1 MASLMLWTTR
11 IRSGRLGSTLARL
24 GLGCALGASAVLF
37 VGFASARE
45 SRAARGGSSCGL
57 SSPSGLRT
65 IALTDQGH
73 SRPFLLY
80 VPSGY
85 TPGAG
90 VPVVFDLHGSGGNGG
105 QQLTYSQIEPTAD
118 AHRFAVVAP
127 NGAVTASSTGYDW
140 NVPGV
145 PLVSGHPV
153 PPGTPSDERYLIA
166 VLNKTE
172 HVICVNAHRVYMTG
186 FSGGARMTSQMAC
199 DYSGVFAAFAP
210 VSGLR
215 AGIPI
220 KQNGAWSP
228 KPSSCQ
234 PQLPVPILTFHGTAD
249 TVNPYQG
256 DDTPRWGYS
265 VPVALNRWAQL
276 DHCTGPPTSAQ
287 VTQTETLISY
297 TSCSGGASVSLYRST
312 GTGHAW
318 PGTPASSVPTDDS
331 IHATTLIWQF
341 FTAHRR

>member
-1 MASLMLWTTR
+1 MR
-11 IRSGRLGSTLARL
+11 PRFIRL
-24 GLGCALGASAVLF
+24 GLGCVLGLSAALS
-37 VGFASARE
+37 VGFTSVSE
-45 SRAARGGSSCGL
+45 SGAATGGSSCGL
-57 SSPSGLRT
+57 SSPVGLRT
-65 IALTDQGH
+65 IALTNQGH

-80 VPSGY
+80 VPRGY
-85 TPGAG
+85 STGSG
-90 VPVVFDLHGSGGNGG
+90 VPVVFDLHGSGGNGAG
-105 QQLTYSQIEPTAD
+105 QLSYSQIEPVAD

-127 NGAVTASSTGYDW
+127 NGAVPAGSNGYDW

-145 PLVSGHPV
+145 PLVSGGPV
-153 PPGTPSDERYLIA
+153 PPGTPSDERYLVA

-199 DYSGVFAAFAP
+199 DYSSLFGAVAP

-215 AGIPI
+215 AGIPV

-234 PQLPVPILTFHGTAD
+234 PQTPMPILTFHGTAD
-249 TVNPYQG
+249 TVNPYAG
-256 DDTPRWGYS
+256 DNEARWGYS
-265 VPVALNRWAQL
+265 VIAALKRWALL
-276 DHCTGPPTSAQ
+276 DHCTGAPSSTR

-318 PGTPASSVPTDDS
+318 PGTPPTSIPTDDS
-331 IHATTLIWQF
+331 INATTLIWRF
-341 FTAHRR
+341 FSTHRR